1 MGCFGSW
8 QTLPATAVDLP
19 AGVDRVLQGGAVTV
33 LRHIVDVPALR
44 VAVEVVLVD
53 VAVHAVAER
62 LAVGDGVAHAFLA
75 AEAVVGGEEVR
86 EGAVVPAFLEADH
99 AHLRLVDADFLEAA
113 HDVLEVLEGVLHQ
126 DGRHGL
132 QPVLPRGLR
141 AVAASELAPHEEGL
155 RRVREGLVALDAL
168 AERLHFASVEL
179 PFAVEAPHAGVRGVG
194 AVQLV
199 RRRSLLRV
207 DPDVILLGLY
217 YILVILAYLA
227 FEMIPINYR
236 PILINGVLEASYPS
250 STTLL
255 VLSVMP
261 TLKFQL
267 DRRTEKPLIR
277 KMTNIFTIMFSSF
290 MVIGRLI
297 AGVHWATDI
306 IGAVFLS
313 MGLFL
318 LYRYAVDEA
327 DRRREDRNG
336 IQ

>member
-1 MGCFGSW
+1 MRTRS
-8 QTLPATAVDLP
+8 
-19 AGVDRVLQGGAVTV
+19 
-33 LRHIVDVPALR
+33 
-44 VAVEVVLVD
+44 
-53 VAVHAVAER
+53 
-62 LAVGDGVAHAFLA
+62 
-75 AEAVVGGEEVR
+75 
-86 EGAVVPAFLEADH
+86 
-99 AHLRLVDADFLEAA
+99 
-113 HDVLEVLEGVLHQ
+113 
-126 DGRHGL
+126 
-132 QPVLPRGLR
+132 
-141 AVAASELAPHEEGL
+141 
-155 RRVREGLVALDAL
+155 
-168 AERLHFASVEL
+168 
-179 PFAVEAPHAGVRGVG
+179 RGVIQT
-194 AVQLV
+194 VKM
-199 RRRSLLRV
+199 RSLLRV
-207 DPDVILLGLY
+207 DPDIILLGLY